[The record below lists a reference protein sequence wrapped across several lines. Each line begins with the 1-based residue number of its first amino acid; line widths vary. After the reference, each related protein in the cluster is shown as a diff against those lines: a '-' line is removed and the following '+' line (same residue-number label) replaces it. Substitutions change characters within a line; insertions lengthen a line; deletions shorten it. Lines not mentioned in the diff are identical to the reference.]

1 MKRPVLV
8 TIIGIL
14 ALLGGVAQVAFG
26 GLLLGM
32 RNDAK
37 FLADAKMT
45 TDKVTYIAIALVAI
59 GVLTALFAVGLLK
72 GSRVSRDLIGV
83 MEVLGLGMAIYTIAV
98 LDSSH
103 RQTAIGNIVGT
114 LIVLYFL
121 FGTEKAKA
129 FFAKH

>member
-14 ALLGGVAQVAFG
+14 AMLSGVAQVAFG
-26 GLLLGM
+26 GLLLGL

-37 FLADAKMT
+37 FLADANMT

-59 GVLTALFAVGLLK
+59 GVLTAVFAVGLLK
-72 GSRVSRDLIGV
+72 GSRVSRDVIGV

-98 LDSSH
+98 LDASH
-103 RQTAIGNIVGT
+103 RSTAIGNIVGT
-114 LIVLYFL
+114 LVVLYFL
-121 FGTEKAKA
+121 FGTEKAKT